1 IRAYAE
7 TLALCEVVD
16 VEKQKQFCNTINA
29 EATRLSRLIDD
40 LLSLSSIEAGSL
52 SIRRQ
57 NVEVRRLLQEVVD
70 KMRPAM
76 EQKQIEFI
84 VALPEKLPEVKL
96 DKDKLA
102 VTLVNLLGNAA
113 KYTPERGRVA
123 LKAAAGEK
131 SLQIAVEDTGVGI
144 AAEELDK

>member
-1 IRAYAE
+1 LDSATHELRTPLTNIRAYAE

-113 KYTPERGRVA
+113 KYTP
-123 LKAAAGEK
+123 
-131 SLQIAVEDTGVGI
+131 
-144 AAEELDK
+144 